1 MKTKL
6 MAAAILAVGLLIVP
20 TVVRAT
26 LITETLTITGSNFV
40 PVLPPDTPAPVSP
53 LTINF
58 TVTFDNAANISPA
71 TTSGLTVH
79 SFNLS
84 DPVQY
89 VYDHTAD
96 VLVVAS
102 LPFLTPGTGCDP
114 SANTFCIFIG
124 GISSANPS
132 ASEVLQATSSGG
144 VWFADT
150 ISTIVVAVPAPAT
163 LALLGIGLAVIGFA
177 RRRKLH

>member
-20 TVVRAT
+20 TVVGAT
-26 LITETLTITGSNFV
+26 LITETLTITGSGFA

-58 TVTFDNAANISPA
+58 TVTFDNAADVSP

-89 VYDHTAD
+89 VYNHTAD
-96 VLVVAS
+96 ILVVAS
-102 LPFLTPGTGCDP
+102 LPFITGCDLP
-114 SANTFCIFIG
+114 ANTFCIFIN

-132 ASEVLQATSSGG
+132 ASDVVQSTSSGG
-144 VWFADT
+144 HWFADT
-150 ISTIVVAVPAPAT
+150 ISTTVVAVPAPAT